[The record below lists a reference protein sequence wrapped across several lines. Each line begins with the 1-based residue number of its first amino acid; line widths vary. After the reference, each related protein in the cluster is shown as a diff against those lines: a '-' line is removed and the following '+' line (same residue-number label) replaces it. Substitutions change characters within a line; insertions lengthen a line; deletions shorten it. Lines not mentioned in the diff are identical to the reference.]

1 MREVTDAS
9 FEAEVLRSERPV
21 IVDFWAPWCGP
32 CHAVEPVLA
41 ELEEQQAGRIE
52 VAKLNVDDNF
62 VTASRY
68 NVLSLPTA
76 ILFAGGE
83 ARNGR
88 RGSLAPAL
96 RAGLGG
102 LAVYVGCAAGASSRV
117 AADPRD
123 SRAMVPS
130 WWVAWSETRGSSLA

>member
-1 MREVTDAS
+1 MREVTDAN
-9 FEAEVLRSERPV
+9 FETEVLQSERPV

-41 ELEEQQAGRIE
+41 ELEEQQDGHVEI
-52 VAKLNVDDNF
+52 AKLNVDDNF

-83 ARNGR
+83 ARETVVGAR
-88 RGSLAPAL
+88 SRSYYEQAWADWLAK
-96 RAGLGG
+96 
-102 LAVYVGCAAGASSRV
+102 
-117 AADPRD
+117 
-123 SRAMVPS
+123 
-130 WWVAWSETRGSSLA
+130 